1 MRHLKKGRKL
11 NRSPSHRLA
20 LLRNMATSLLR
31 HDRITTTD
39 AKAKELRGWAD
50 WLITLGKD
58 GSLHARRRALAFVQD
73 KAVVARLFAELGPRF
88 RDRSGG
94 YTRVVKV
101 GRRRGDAAPLSII
114 ELLPAGTEAGAA
126 AGEEPGD
133 DEPTGDEG
141 AGGKAGGDEG
151 ASSPTPA
158 GAT

>member
-73 KAVVARLFAELGPRF
+73 KAVVARLFGELGPRF
-88 RDRSGG
+88 RGRSGG

-101 GRRRGDAAPLSII
+101 GRRRGDAAPLSVI
-114 ELLPAGTEAGAA
+114 ELMPAGTETEAA
-126 AGEEPGD
+126 AGGEAGS
-133 DEPTGDEG
+133 GEG
-141 AGGKAGGDEG
+141 AGV
-151 ASSPTPA
+151 PTPA
-158 GAT
+158 GQA